1 MFNLIFSP
9 KKSLFIYNGIKR
21 TFQQTKCLKEETKK
35 TVRVRFAPSPTGYLH
50 LGSLRTA
57 LFNYLFAKKNDGQ
70 FILRI
75 EDTDKTRSFPKAT
88 ESLIS
93 VLSWTGLNY
102 DEGPGKNSIF
112 GPFIQSERTEIYRD
126 YANKLLKDDK
136 AYRCFC
142 TSERLHSL
150 SEASQKAGR
159 GIPEGITI
167 VKDLVYGK
175 IEFDDKHI
183 DDVILMKGDGYPTY
197 HFANVVDDHLMKITH
212 VLRGEEW
219 LPSTPKH
226 IILYQAF
233 GWEMPYFVHLPL
245 LLNVNKSKL
254 SKRSKDAKVEDY
266 VQQGYLPEAL
276 INFVAFLGWNPS
288 CDNKEVYTL
297 KELISSVNNI
307 GRSGAIVTREKL
319 DWFNKQH
326 LLIKT
331 ESSDGLNELVS
342 ILKASNE
349 KYKLEDEYLSNDRI
363 HNIKE
368 ISSLCDYFFIIP
380 DYSSSESINIRAKLP
395 EENLKSVIKIALD
408 EFTYLKETDFQIEN
422 IKSIIKKISQ
432 TTEIKY
438 IQVGAGVVETIKTL
452 GKNKTLQHINALT
465 QVLDS

>member
-212 VLRGEEW
+212 VLRGE
-219 LPSTPKH
+219 
-226 IILYQAF
+226 AF

-266 VQQGYLPEAL
+266 QQGYLPEAL

-331 ESSDGLNELVS
+331 ESNDGLNELVS
-342 ILKASNE
+342 MLKKLVDEKFGKQLKASNE
-349 KYKLEDEYLSNDRI
+349 KYRLEDEYLSNDRI

-452 GKNKTLQHINALT
+452 GKNKTLQHINALI